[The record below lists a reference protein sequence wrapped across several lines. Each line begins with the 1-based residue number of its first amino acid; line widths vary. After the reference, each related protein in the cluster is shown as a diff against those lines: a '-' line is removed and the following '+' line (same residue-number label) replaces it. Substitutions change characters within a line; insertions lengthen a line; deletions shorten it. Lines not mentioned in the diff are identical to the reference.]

1 MSQPVASFYFNVANR
16 EQALCQLLGK
26 AVKRKLAIGVMTE
39 SATASRVIDRLL
51 WEIPP
56 TGFVPHCLAEDACA
70 ADTPALIDHRL
81 DKLLPRDVL
90 FNWTARMVPIDPR
103 LQRVI
108 EIVAHDD
115 EPGRQAARQR
125 VAQYK
130 QAGYEVEYTDM
141 AKLAQ
146 GGA

>member
-1 MSQPVASFYFNVANR
+1 MSRPVASFYFNVANR
-16 EQALCQLLGK
+16 EQALCQLVGK
-26 AVKRKLAIGVMTE
+26 AVKRKLAIGVITE
-39 SATASRVIDRLL
+39 SETASRVIDRLL
-51 WEIPP
+51 WEVPP

-70 ADTPALIDHRL
+70 PQTPVLIDHRL
-81 DKLLPRDVL
+81 DKLAPRDVL
-90 FNWTARMVPIDPR
+90 FNWTPRIVPADQGI
-103 LQRVI
+103 QRII

-115 EPGRQAARQR
+115 EAGRQAARQR
-125 VAQYK
+125 VAHYK

>member
-1 MSQPVASFYFNVANR
+1 MSQPMASFYFNVANR
-16 EQALCQLLGK
+16 EQALCQLVDK
-26 AVKRKLAIGVMTE
+26 AVKRRLAIGVITE
-39 SATASRVIDRLL
+39 SETASRVIDRLL

-56 TGFVPHCLAEDACA
+56 TGFVPHCLAEGGCA
-70 ADTPALIDHRL
+70 ALTPALIDHRME
-81 DKLLPRDVL
+81 KLGNRDVL
-90 FNWTARMVPIDPR
+90 FNWTPRMVPISQN
-103 LQRVI
+103 LARVI
-108 EIVAHDD
+108 EIIAHDD

>member
-1 MSQPVASFYFNVANR
+1 MSQPMASFYFNVANR
-16 EQALCQLLGK
+16 EQALCQLVDK
-26 AVKRKLAIGVMTE
+26 AVKRKLAIGVITE
-39 SATASRVIDRLL
+39 SETASRVIDRLL

-56 TGFVPHCLAEDACA
+56 TGFVPHCLAEDDCA
-70 ADTPALIDHRL
+70 ALTPALIDHRIE
-81 DKLLPRDVL
+81 KLGNRDVL
-90 FNWTARMVPIDPR
+90 FNWTPRIVPFSPN
-103 LQRVI
+103 LARVI
-108 EIVAHDD
+108 EIIAHDD

>member
-1 MSQPVASFYFNVANR
+1 MSVPMASFYFNVANR
-16 EQALCQLLGK
+16 ELALCQLVGK
-26 AVKRKLAIGVMTE
+26 ALKRKLAIGVITE
-39 SATASRVIDRLL
+39 SETASRVIDRLL
-51 WEIPP
+51 WEVPP
-56 TGFVPHCLAEDACA
+56 TGFVPHCLAEDSCA
-70 ADTPALIDHRL
+70 AQTPALIDHRL
-81 DKLLPRDVL
+81 EKLGPRDVL
-90 FNWTARMVPIDPR
+90 FNWTPRMVPASPN
-103 LQRVI
+103 LARVI

-115 EPGRQAARQR
+115 EAGRQAARQR